1 MRVFS
6 VASCSRLDPP
16 LSSQTPLAHS
26 LPGEGGRAA
35 FLFSLRLLQVIIYNA
50 CVIDIRA
57 CNVCI
62 CRGTAA
68 LIPVSP
74 SPTSKG
80 RGGSQYIDRHLRA
93 YLLPN
98 PPHSVPLS
106 DKKVTI
112 FLPSWLARV
121 VTALTREQSRHSR
134 AERDTWTLPV
144 FRDTWNLYGHRPTSG
159 VLAKQLLQAK

>member
-57 CNVCI
+57 CIVCI

-80 RGGSQYIDRHLRA
+80 RGGSQYIDRHLQA

-98 PPHSVPLS
+98 PPRSVPLS

-112 FLPSWLARV
+112 FLPS
-121 VTALTREQSRHSR
+121 
-134 AERDTWTLPV
+134 
-144 FRDTWNLYGHRPTSG
+144 
-159 VLAKQLLQAK
+159 